1 MPNPQDWYFLPTYLK
16 VPRYMYVLIHLLGQK
31 LNMCSHTISLLLLM
45 VLQTLFLSIR
55 MPNYCACAHTDRLDQ
70 FTNLYFGF
78 SFRSGS
84 SGLAGQFQVVE
95 REFYQAWQASP
106 PPRNRPHRES
116 KTATNNTGSYAARH
130 DLPSGFC
137 TAVQS
142 SSSTTTCDFYSCIS
156 IRLLRWHIRS

>member
-1 MPNPQDWYFLPTYLK
+1 
-16 VPRYMYVLIHLLGQK
+16 
-31 LNMCSHTISLLLLM
+31 
-45 VLQTLFLSIR
+45 

-106 PPRNRPHRES
+106 LPETVRTGNLKLQPTIPDHTLHDMTCRPVSVQLYSPPPPPPPLVTS
-116 KTATNNTGSYAARH
+116 TAAY
-130 DLPSGFC
+130 LYGFC
-137 TAVQS
+137 AGIYEVERLMCS
-142 SSSTTTCDFYSCIS
+142 IGERLTTLPTQPMSMCIDQDGRVGGQREGIFECS
-156 IRLLRWHIRS
+156 LGEKHLP